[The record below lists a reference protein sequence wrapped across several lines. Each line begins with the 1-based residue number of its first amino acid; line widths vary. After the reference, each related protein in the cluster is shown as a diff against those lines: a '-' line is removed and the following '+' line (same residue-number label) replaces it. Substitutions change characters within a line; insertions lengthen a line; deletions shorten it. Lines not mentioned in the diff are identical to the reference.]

1 MSNPLLSE
9 WKTQFTTPPFSTIE
23 NNHFLPAIKKSIA
36 DSEKEIEAIKANK
49 SEANFENTVEALEG
63 SGKMLSRVSSVF
75 FNLHSAES
83 NDELR
88 NLAQEISPI
97 LTQHGN
103 DILLDEKLFEKV
115 KYVHD
120 HTNLENLSDE
130 QQMLL
135 DKTYKGFVR
144 NGALLSNTDKKTLRE
159 IDEELSKIKLDF
171 GNHILAETQQYE
183 KHITDE
189 QLLAG
194 IPEYALTA
202 AAEEA
207 KNKKKEGW
215 VFTLDFPS
223 YSAVMKYSENR
234 ELRKEIYTAF
244 NSKAFKADKLD
255 NRKIVLEIARLR
267 NQRAK
272 LLGYPSHAKL
282 ILEERMAKSPE
293 KVKTFLSDLLEKA
306 KPVAEIEMNRLKK
319 FAFKEG
325 ADFEIQ
331 SYDSSFYSEKLKQSL
346 FNVDDE
352 VLKPYFKLENVL
364 DGAFETADLLYGI
377 TFTERFDIDKY
388 HDEVKTF
395 EVKDREGKHLA
406 VFYADFFPRSGKR
419 GGAWMTS
426 FSDQYVSD
434 GKDHRPQIS
443 IVCNFNRPSKT
454 TPSLLTFNEVTTL
467 FHEFGHALHGML
479 SRTLYAS
486 LSGTHV
492 YWDFVE
498 LPSQIMENWCFEK
511 ENLDRFA
518 KHYKTGK
525 LIPVKLIDG
534 IKNSANFME
543 ASATMRQLSFGLLD
557 MAWHA
562 EEKDSTFK
570 EVTELEE
577 KAIDSTRLLPKIE
590 GTNVSCQFS
599 HIFQGGYS
607 SGYYSYKW
615 AEVLDA
621 DAFEYFKE
629 KGIFNPDVASKF
641 QKLLESGGT
650 VEPMKLYKLFRG
662 KEPDVKALLKRAGI
676 LNGK

>member
-9 WKTQFTTPPFSTIE
+9 WKTPFSTPPFSTIE
-23 NNHFLPAIKKSIA
+23 NKHFLPAINKSIA
-36 DSEKEIEAIKANK
+36 ASKKEIEAIKANK
-49 SEANFENTVEALEG
+49 TEASFENTIEALEA
-63 SGKMLSRVSSVF
+63 SGRLLGNVSSIF

-83 NDELR
+83 DEELQ
-88 NLAQEISPI
+88 NLAQEISPL

-103 DILLDEKLFEKV
+103 DILLDEILFEKV

-120 HTNLENLSDE
+120 HTNPKDLSNE

-135 DKTYKGFVR
+135 VKTYKGFAR
-144 NGALLSNTDKKTLRE
+144 NGALINNTDKKKLRD
-159 IDEELSKIKLDF
+159 IDEKSSQIKLEF
-171 GNHILAETQQYE
+171 GNHVLAETQRYE
-183 KHITDE
+183 KQIIDK

-194 IPEYALTA
+194 IPKYALSA
-202 AAEEA
+202 AAEVA
-207 KNKKKEGW
+207 QKKKKEGW

-223 YSAVMKYSENR
+223 YSAVMKYAENR

-244 NSKAFKADKLD
+244 NSKAFKNDDL
-255 NRKIVLEIARLR
+255 NNQKIVLEIARLR

-272 LLGYPSHAKL
+272 LLGYPSHANF

-293 KVKTFLSDLLEKA
+293 KVITFLSDLLEKA
-306 KPVAEIEMNRLKK
+306 KPVAELEMQRLKD
-319 FAFKEG
+319 FAIKEG

-331 SYDSSFYSEKLKQSL
+331 AYDTSYYSEKLKQSL

-364 DGAFETADLLYGI
+364 EGAFETANLLYGI
-377 TFTERFDIDKY
+377 TFTERFDIEKY

-395 EVKDREGKHLA
+395 EVKDKHNDHLA

-426 FSDQYVSD
+426 YNDQYVSN

-443 IVCNFNRPSKT
+443 IVCNFNRPTKT
-454 TPSLLTFNEVTTL
+454 APSLLTFNEVTTL

-479 SRTLYAS
+479 SQTHYAS

-511 ENLDRFA
+511 ESLDRFA
-518 KHYKTGK
+518 KHYETGE
-525 LIPVKLIDG
+525 LIPAELIEG

-562 EEKDSTFK
+562 EENDSNFK
-570 EVTELEE
+570 EVTEIEE
-577 KAIDSTRLLPKIE
+577 MAISSTRLLPKIE

-599 HIFQGGYS
+599 HIFPGGYS

-629 KGIFNPDVASKF
+629 KGIFDPDVAKKF

-650 VEPMKLYKLFRG
+650 IEPMNLYKQFRG
-662 KEPDVKALLKRAGI
+662 KEPNAKALLKRAGI
-676 LNGK
+676 IK

>member
-9 WKTQFTTPPFSTIE
+9 WKTPFNTPPFSTIK
-23 NNHFLPAIKKSIA
+23 NNHFLSAINKSIVA
-36 DSEKEIEAIKANK
+36 SKKEVEAIKANK
-49 SEANFENTVEALEG
+49 NEPSFKNTIEALEE
-63 SGKMLSRVSSVF
+63 SGKQLSRVSSIF

-83 NDELR
+83 NEELR
-88 NLAQEISPI
+88 NLAQEISPL

-103 DILLDEKLFEKV
+103 DILLDDILFEKV

-120 HTNLENLSDE
+120 HTQLEKLSGE

-144 NGALLSNTDKKTLRE
+144 NGALLNNIDKKKLRE
-159 IDEELSKIKLDF
+159 IDNKLSKIKLDF
-171 GNHILAETQQYE
+171 GNHVLAETQQYE
-183 KHITDE
+183 KHIADK
-189 QLLAG
+189 QLLEG

-202 AAEEA
+202 AADEA
-207 KNKKKEGW
+207 QKKNKEGW
-215 VFTLDFPS
+215 IFTLDFPS
-223 YSAVMKYSENR
+223 YSTVIKYAENR

-244 NSKAFKADKLD
+244 NSKAFKGDELD
-255 NRKIVLEIARLR
+255 NRKIVVDIARLR
-267 NQRAK
+267 NLRAK
-272 LLGYPSHAKL
+272 LLGYQSHAKF
-282 ILEERMAKSPE
+282 ILAERMAKSPE
-293 KVKTFLSDLLEKA
+293 KVKSFLRDLLEKA
-306 KPVAEIEMNRLKK
+306 KPVAEIEMQRLKD
-319 FAFKEG
+319 FAVSEG
-325 ADFEIQ
+325 ADFKLQ
-331 SYDSSFYSEKLKQSL
+331 SYDTSFYSEKLKQSL
-346 FNVDDE
+346 FKVDDE
-352 VLKPYFKLENVL
+352 LLKPYFKLENVL
-364 DGAFETADLLYGI
+364 EGAFETAHLLYGI
-377 TFTERFDIDKY
+377 TFKERFDIDKY
-388 HDEVKTF
+388 HEEVKTF
-395 EVKDREGKHLA
+395 EVKDKDGKNLA

-426 FSDQYVSD
+426 FSDQYVFE

-443 IVCNFNRPSKT
+443 IVCNFNRPTKT

-479 SRTLYAS
+479 SRTQYAS

-525 LIPVKLIDG
+525 LIPVELIEG

-562 EEKDSTFK
+562 EEDENKFK

-577 KAIDSTRLLPKIE
+577 KAINSTRLLPKIE

-629 KGIFNPDVASKF
+629 LGIFNVDVAGKF

-650 VEPMKLYKLFRG
+650 VEPMELYKQFRG
-662 KEPDVKALLKRAGI
+662 DEPDAKALLRRAGI
-676 LNGK
+676 IK

>member
-1 MSNPLLSE
+1 MNNPLLSE
-9 WKTQFTTPPFSTIE
+9 WKTPFETPPFSSIE
-23 NNHFLPAIKKSIA
+23 NNQFLPAIKESIA
-36 DSEKEIEAIKANK
+36 ASKKEIEAIKTNT
-49 SEANFENTVEALEG
+49 STANFENTIEALEE
-63 SGKMLSRVSSVF
+63 SGKLLSRVSSIF

-88 NLAQEISPI
+88 NLAQEISPL

-103 DILLDEKLFEKV
+103 DILLDEMLFGKV

-120 HTNLENLSDE
+120 HTILKNLSSE

-135 DKTYKGFVR
+135 EKSYKGFVR
-144 NGALLSNTDKKTLRE
+144 NGALLNKKDKTKLRK
-159 IDEELSKIKLDF
+159 IDEKLSKIKLDF
-171 GNHILAETQQYE
+171 GNHVLAETQQYE
-183 KHITDE
+183 KHISDK

-194 IPEYALTA
+194 IPEYALA
-202 AAEEA
+202 SAAEEA
-207 KNKKKEGW
+207 KKKKKDGW
-215 VFTLDFPS
+215 IFTLDFPS
-223 YSAVMKYSENR
+223 YSAVMKYAENR

-244 NSKAFKADKLD
+244 NSKAFKSDELD
-255 NRKIVLEIARLR
+255 NKKIVLEIARLR
-267 NQRAK
+267 NQRAR
-272 LLGYPSHAKL
+272 LLGYPSHAKF
-282 ILEERMAKSPE
+282 ILEERMSKNPE

-306 KPVAEIEMNRLKK
+306 KPVAEAEMQRLKD
-319 FAFKEG
+319 FAVTQG
-325 ADFEIQ
+325 ADFELQ
-331 SYDSSFYSEKLKQSL
+331 SYDTSFYSEKLKQSL

-352 VLKPYFKLENVL
+352 VLKPYFKLETVL
-364 DGAFETADLLYGI
+364 EGAFETAELLYGI

-426 FSDQYVSD
+426 FSDQYVYE

-443 IVCNFNRPSKT
+443 IVCNFNRPTKT

-479 SRTLYAS
+479 SRTHYAS

-518 KHYKTGK
+518 KHFETGE
-525 LIPVKLIDG
+525 LIPTDLIDG

-562 EEKDSTFK
+562 EENDSEFK

-629 KGIFNPDVASKF
+629 KGIFNSEVASKF

-650 VEPMKLYKLFRG
+650 VEPMELYKQFRG
-662 KEPDVKALLKRAGI
+662 KEPDAKALLKRAGI
-676 LNGK
+676 LKS